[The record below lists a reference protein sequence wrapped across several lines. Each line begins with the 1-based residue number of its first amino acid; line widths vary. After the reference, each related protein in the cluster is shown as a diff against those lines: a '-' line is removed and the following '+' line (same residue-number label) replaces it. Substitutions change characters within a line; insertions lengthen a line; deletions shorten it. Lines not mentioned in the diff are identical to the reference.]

1 MKIAHDK
8 LDAKKAEK
16 HKELEEQYGRN
27 RSKGRLSSTIN
38 ESKPEVG
45 LAPTYKW
52 SALDYIQ
59 SPFAFAIGALH
70 ALPDESFG
78 YLCSKNLTSSRTSLL
93 EGFEFFELKE
103 TLEGVTAV
111 HDSISY
117 VDEIGLYCQLAIYT
131 ELDKPHWDKLFG
143 SDWLSGIPVNLLY
156 NAGAMWVDGVNFWF
170 YNPSTVP

>member
-1 MKIAHDK
+1 MKAAKEKLAIA
-8 LDAKKAEK
+8 KAEK
-16 HKELEEQYGRN
+16 QQVLEEQYGKN
-27 RSKGRLSSTIN
+27 RRVSSN
-38 ESKPEVG
+38 VEKPVVKLGEG
-45 LAPTYKW
+45 YKW
-52 SALDYIQ
+52 DAIDYIQ

-103 TLEGVTAV
+103 YLEGVTAV
-111 HDSISY
+111 HDSLSY
-117 VDEIGLYCQLAIYT
+117 MDEVGLYCQLAIYT
-131 ELDKPHWDKLFG
+131 ELDAEHFKTLFG
-143 SDWLSGIPVNLLY
+143 SEWYYGLPVNLLY